1 MTGILVLYDHSASI
15 CSQMARLAL
24 VEKELSFQRHA
35 IDIMETNEQFEPW
48 YIALN
53 PLAVVP
59 TLKMGDE
66 VVTDTITIVNRLQ
79 SMPGP
84 DLSGDDTTQDW
95 LRAIMAL
102 HYGVL
107 LYRNRLDPDGTAPQ
121 IMARGKFLQR
131 LKKTRPDLEQ
141 LTNARLAGNQRFQK
155 LLKDPVEIEKHMSAA
170 RGLIQQIADALAKQA
185 YLAGSSYSFADC
197 FATAA
202 LARFTIHGLADD
214 WRGTAIDDYYA
225 RMKSRPSFTAAEVID
240 TGTERDL

>member
-1 MTGILVLYDHSASI
+1 VTGILVLYDHSASI

-95 LRAIMAL
+95 LRAIRIF
-102 HYGVL
+102 G
-107 LYRNRLDPDGTAPQ
+107 
-121 IMARGKFLQR
+121 
-131 LKKTRPDLEQ
+131 E
-141 LTNARLAGNQRFQK
+141 
-155 LLKDPVEIEKHMSAA
+155 S
-170 RGLIQQIADALAKQA
+170 
-185 YLAGSSYSFADC
+185 
-197 FATAA
+197 
-202 LARFTIHGLADD
+202 
-214 WRGTAIDDYYA
+214 WRS
-225 RMKSRPSFTAAEVID
+225 KPSRD
-240 TGTERDL
+240 